1 MPEKINAVIISD
13 SRIGHQ
19 NQSIALCRWM
29 GWNHVII
36 PVQFKNSP
44 ARMLSIPLDRMGI
57 RLQCLIS
64 GIVNP
69 FKGQMDGLHVVVAT
83 GSRTYYA
90 AKLLAHKYRVPVIAI
105 LNPGILSSG
114 FDAIIVPDYERSTPH
129 TGNLIQI
136 PVNLSVPDEK
146 MIQESLDELM
156 RRCQGNISPSWGII
170 LGGEN
175 KTSYLNTQDLRIH
188 LQSIR
193 QLAPE
198 NVKIMITTSRRSGQ
212 EIENLVQEF
221 PFDLVVLASQ
231 DIYNPI
237 PAFNRVCERIFVT
250 SDSANMISEVVTSGN
265 ASIEVLMNR
274 QKSQENK
281 FMRFIHNMEKGNHI
295 HVFDGEL
302 GDMNRKVDI
311 QSIMNRIKDKLR
323 EQKKWDYEL

>member
-1 MPEKINAVIISD
+1 MPEKTNAVIISD

-29 GWNHVII
+29 GWHHVII
-36 PVQFKNSP
+36 PVKFKSP
-44 ARMLSIPLDRMGI
+44 AARMISVPLDRMGI
-57 RLQCLIS
+57 RPKCLIS
-64 GIVNP
+64 GLVNP
-69 FKGQMDGLHVVVAT
+69 FEGHIDGLHVVVAT

-90 AKLLAHKYRVPVIAI
+90 AKLLAHRHRVPVIAL

-114 FDAIIVPDYERSTPH
+114 FDAIIVPDYERSIPPSS
-129 TGNLIQI
+129 NIIKI
-136 PVNLSVPDEK
+136 PVNLSVPDEN

-170 LGGEN
+170 IGGEN
-175 KTSYLNTQDLRIH
+175 KTSYLNIEDLRIH
-188 LQSIR
+188 LKSIR

-198 NVKIMITTSRRSGQ
+198 NVKIMVTTSRRSGQ

-221 PFDLVVLASQ
+221 AFDLVVLASQ

-265 ASIEVLMNR
+265 ASVEVLMNR
-274 QKSQENK
+274 QKSPENK
-281 FMRFIHNMEKGNHI
+281 FMRFIQNMEQGNHI

-302 GDMNRKVDI
+302 GNMNKK
-311 QSIMNRIKDKLR
+311 NRYPVHH
-323 EQKKWDYEL
+323 ESHKK